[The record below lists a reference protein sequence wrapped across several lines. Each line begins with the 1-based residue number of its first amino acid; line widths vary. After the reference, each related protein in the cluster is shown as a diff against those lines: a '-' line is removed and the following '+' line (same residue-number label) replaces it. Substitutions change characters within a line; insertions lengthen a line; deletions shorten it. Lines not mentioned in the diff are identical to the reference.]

1 MCLNIEESEE
11 IINFISLSLIE
22 ASFMVKIAL
31 LLEVKRLLNQS
42 LISYKLHKAVVTEE
56 KRKL

>member
-11 IINFISLSLIE
+11 IKNYKCEIFKLDR
-22 ASFMVKIAL
+22 SFFDSSKKAVKSIIDLA
-31 LLEVKRLLNQS
+31 
-42 LISYKLHKAVVTEE
+42 YKLHKAVVAEE